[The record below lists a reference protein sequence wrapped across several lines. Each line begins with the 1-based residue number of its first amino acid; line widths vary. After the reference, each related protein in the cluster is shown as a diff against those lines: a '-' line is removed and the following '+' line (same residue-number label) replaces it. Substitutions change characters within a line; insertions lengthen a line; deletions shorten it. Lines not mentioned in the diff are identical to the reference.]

1 MILLTDN
8 DNNLYYMDNICV
20 WCAALSLHPFCL
32 DYISLGLGNITKNTV
47 SFFFSF
53 TYFNI
58 FDTVAEHI
66 LKNKKRSDSPKK
78 ETVA

>member
-1 MILLTDN
+1 MPCREEITLFSNIGDDNAQACEKVSLL
-8 DNNLYYMDNICV
+8 MD
-20 WCAALSLHPFCL
+20 
-32 DYISLGLGNITKNTV
+32 KTV
-47 SFFFSF
+47 LFFSF

-66 LKNKKRSDSPKK
+66 LKQKKRSDSPRK